1 MPYASHP
8 HPHPHPTLP
17 RRAASAALV
26 AVLAAS
32 PALAQRLSPA
42 PTPGLWENTNKITLN
57 GVDLMAAMRQA
68 MEQSLKELPPA
79 QRAQAMQALQAQAAV
94 IGGTTAECLSP
105 AMARELTEP
114 RALVDRLN
122 REEDNAGCRYELVS
136 ASGSTVRLRGQC
148 KPEDG
153 WNGAVQGSFT
163 LNDAKRW
170 SARFTGSGRLLGE
183 AMPGIP
189 NAQGEVQM
197 VIEMS
202 GRWVAAS
209 CGSVKPER

>member
-1 MPYASHP
+1 MTQPTHP
-8 HPHPHPTLP
+8 PIHPLAM
-17 RRAASAALV
+17 RAAAAL
-26 AVLAAS
+26 LAAAAT
-32 PALAQRLSPA
+32 PVLAQRLGPA
-42 PTPGLWENTNKITLN
+42 PTPGLWENTQKITLN

-68 MEQSLKELPPA
+68 MEQSLKELPHA
-79 QRAQAMQALQAQAAV
+79 QRAQAAQAMQAQAAAF
-94 IGGTTAECLSP
+94 GGTTPECLSP

-114 RALVDRLN
+114 RALVERLN

-136 ASGSTVRLRGQC
+136 ASGSTMQLRGQC

-153 WNGAVQGSFT
+153 WNGTVQGSFT

-170 SARFTGSGRLLGE
+170 SGRFTGSGRLLGE

-197 VIEMS
+197 VIEMG
-202 GRWVAAS
+202 GRWMAAS
-209 CGSVKPER
+209 CGNVKPER